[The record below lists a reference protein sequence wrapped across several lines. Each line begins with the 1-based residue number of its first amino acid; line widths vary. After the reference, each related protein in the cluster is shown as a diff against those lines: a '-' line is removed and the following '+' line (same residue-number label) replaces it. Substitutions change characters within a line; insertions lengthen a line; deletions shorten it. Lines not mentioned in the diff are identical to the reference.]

1 MLINKKLAT
10 IMNSIKLF
18 TVAMATTLLASC
30 GGGGNNNV
38 AEAPSEIAVKVAQ
51 TEIKGD
57 LKGCYELVDKN
68 YKVKIDE
75 QYGDDLLTI
84 ELRRTAQDLPYDRKN
99 VVIFPEESSAEYC
112 AGFGIEILDAN
123 GDIIDKREAS
133 TTPYS
138 WDEMTA
144 ALQLLPDE
152 TTTIRFYFDDLTQ
165 AASFRITSIYQ
176 PNSERMTAVDE
187 IVDAAKSAT
196 EISKDLDVDIEDAT
210 KALDAVGDVLE
221 AEIKMLDAL
230 NDMY

>member
-1 MLINKKLAT
+1 MKKV
-10 IMNSIKLF
+10 KLF

-30 GGGGNNNV
+30 GGGGNTNV

-84 ELRRTAQDLPYDRKN
+84 ELRRTTQELPYDRKN
-99 VVIFPEESSAEYC
+99 VVIFPEAKESSAEYC
-112 AGFGIEILDAN
+112 AGFGVEILDAN
-123 GDIIDKREAS
+123 GDIIAKKEAKS
-133 TTPYS
+133 TPYS

-152 TTTIRFYFDDLTQ
+152 TTTICYYFDDLTQ

-176 PNSERMTAVDE
+176 TNSERTTAVDE
-187 IVDAAKSAT
+187 IVDAAKQAT
-196 EISKDLDVDIEDAT
+196 EINDDLEVSIDDAT
-210 KALDAVGDVLE
+210 KALDAVGDVLD
-221 AEIKMLDAL
+221 AEVKMLDAL

>member
-1 MLINKKLAT
+1 MKKV
-10 IMNSIKLF
+10 KLF

-30 GGGGNNNV
+30 SGGSNNNV

-75 QYGDDLLTI
+75 QYGDDLLII
-84 ELRRTAQDLPYDRKN
+84 ELRRTAQELPYDRKN
-99 VVIFPEESSAEYC
+99 VVIFPEAKESSAEYC

-165 AASFRITSIYQ
+165 AASFRITSILL
-176 PNSERMTAVDE
+176 PNDERKTAVDE

-196 EISKDLDVDIEDAT
+196 EISEDLDVDIEDAT